1 MTTFQHNIGWPLHK
15 CADGMMLVPTV
26 AKFGQYARHELRS
39 NIVITANSQQRAVVV
54 PWSQQS
60 HCSHNIVTLHW
71 SQDEQGG
78 GGPQVPAGGHPE
90 QEEAA
95 PLHPGHAQRQVNTSK

>member
-1 MTTFQHNIGWPLHK
+1 
-15 CADGMMLVPTV
+15 MLVPTV
-26 AKFGQYARHELRS
+26 AKFGQYARHKLRS
-39 NIVITANSQQRAVVV
+39 NIVITANSQWRAVVV

-60 HCSHNIVTLHW
+60 HCSINIVTIQ

-95 PLHPGHAQRQVNTSK
+95 PVHPGHAQRQVNTS

>member
-1 MTTFQHNIGWPLHK
+1 MSLVYSTIYVKTHKGRLFNTILAGAIYK

-60 HCSHNIVTLHW
+60 HCSHNSVIFTLVT
-71 SQDEQGG
+71 
-78 GGPQVPAGGHPE
+78 
-90 QEEAA
+90 
-95 PLHPGHAQRQVNTSK
+95 R